1 MAVMKIGANV
11 IKIYNMDLE
20 KLGGCASPKL
30 KHFSNTGDRGGKVG
44 LQVSERSESI
54 RGRKKHRIDM
64 GPSKKNHHGCFL
76 GMTVQCLSIDCLDGE
91 ENDRILVKNLTVM
104 NVSFLC
110 RARAWCGGED
120 DKPSTMRSQDTYR
133 S

>member
-44 LQVSERSESI
+44 SQVLERSESI

-64 GPSKKNHHGCFL
+64 GPSKKKTPRMFSRHDGAVF
-76 GMTVQCLSIDCLDGE
+76 IDRLFG
-91 ENDRILVKNLTVM
+91 
-104 NVSFLC
+104 
-110 RARAWCGGED
+110 W
-120 DKPSTMRSQDTYR
+120 
-133 S
+133 